1 MLNLLYPVSYL
12 LSLTG
17 LILWF
22 YFREN
27 SSMSRRMSGLFLLS
41 FLVYL
46 FSLAFTEAS
55 LSYKLLIL
63 FRDMAILAVVSQVF
77 NYVRA
82 KPIIVLV
89 LAILLYGVIQF
100 TGFNMLYSTFPE
112 TYKTETAADDQF
124 ELLVET
130 QNGTMP
136 KGYSRLIER
145 YGLVVEPAFSPS
157 DYGASRL
164 DEFLVIGIP
173 DDAENKTR
181 EIIRE
186 LKRISGTEYVEY
198 NEVIQ
203 VEIQADQQQ
212 TNEVQAKHVNDPM
225 ASRQWGWQ
233 SIEGDQVHDKLS
245 ASGIKPRKTA
255 IVAILDTGVDA
266 QHEDISGQFKS
277 SGITNDKDAVGHGT
291 HCAGIA
297 AAVSNNQIGVASL
310 IPNQDF
316 VKVTSIKVLNN
327 NGMGTQQA
335 IIQGMIKAADLGVDI
350 ISMSLGS
357 ISSDT
362 RQKAYNEAVAYAN
375 AKGAIVIVA
384 AGNSG
389 SSARQYSPANAEG
402 VITVSAIGADEQKA
416 SFSNTV
422 NGLNYGIAAPGVNIL
437 STYPGNQYKPMDGTS
452 MATPMVAGL
461 AALLRS
467 FNPAL
472 TTKELYDILNDT
484 GKQIHGGNN
493 TGRLIQAGAALEKV
507 VD

>member
-27 SSMSRRMSGLFLLS
+27 SSMSRRMSGLFLIS
-41 FLVYL
+41 FLIYL
-46 FSLAFTEAS
+46 CSLAFTEAS

-63 FRDMAILAVVSQVF
+63 FRDMAILAIVSQVF

-82 KPIIVLV
+82 HPIVVLLLALIV
-89 LAILLYGVIQF
+89 YGLIQF
-100 TGFNMLYSTFPE
+100 AGFNMLYSTFPE
-112 TYKTETAADDQF
+112 TYKTATAADDQF

-130 QNGTMP
+130 KDGTMP
-136 KGYSRLIER
+136 KGYARLIER

-157 DYGASRL
+157 DYKASRL

-173 DDAENKTR
+173 DDAERKTR

-186 LKRISGTEYVEY
+186 LKRISGTEHVEY

-203 VEIQADQQQ
+203 VEIQADQPEAGTFQ
-212 TNEVQAKHVNDPM
+212 VKHVNDPM
-225 ASRQWGWQ
+225 ANRQWGWNAIQ
-233 SIEGDQVHDKLS
+233 GDMVHDKLK

-266 QHEDISGQFKS
+266 QHEDLNGQFKS
-277 SGITNDKDAVGHGT
+277 SGTTNDKDVVGHGT

-297 AAVSNNQIGVASL
+297 AAISNNQVGVASL
-310 IPNQDF
+310 IPSQDF

-327 NGMGTQQA
+327 SGMGTQQA
-335 IIQGMIKAADLGVDI
+335 IIQGMIKAADMGVDI

-384 AGNSG
+384 AGNSNQ
-389 SSARQYSPANAEG
+389 SAKDYAPANANG
-402 VITVSAIGADEQKA
+402 AIAVAAIGPDEQKA
-416 SFSNTV
+416 SFSNSV
-422 NGLNYGIAAPGVNIL
+422 SGIKYGIAAPGVNIL
-437 STYPGNQYKPMDGTS
+437 STYPGNQYKAMDGTS

-461 AALLRS
+461 AALLKS

-472 TTKELYDILNDT
+472 TTRELYDILNDT
-484 GKQIHGGNN
+484 GKQIPGGNN
-493 TGRLIQAGAALEKV
+493 TGRLIQSEAALEKV